1 MLTNEQKRQI
11 REYFGIKNITVN
23 KKRDGFDDVNEY
35 YEHLC
40 EEMTKKEILKKFI
53 ELRKQEEIESQEKAE
68 KRKLKNKL
76 KKLRKRMNRK
86 LKENSDSSESDT
98 DDEIEQIKP
107 YVYFTPSMQYMFH
120 ENLYL
125 IEMLNRYYDSNE
137 NYRKY
142 LLEHHYEKIKITRP
156 LHVGFTDEYH
166 FNGYFYSANDENVS
180 SCIHFYVNNDEITK
194 LTHIISIL

>member
-76 KKLRKRMNRK
+76 KKSKSLRCHQKMLKMNLNLK
-86 LKENSDSSESDT
+86 LK
-98 DDEIEQIKP
+98 
-107 YVYFTPSMQYMFH
+107 
-120 ENLYL
+120 L
-125 IEMLNRYYDSNE
+125 
-137 NYRKY
+137 KY
-142 LLEHHYEKIKITRP
+142 
-156 LHVGFTDEYH
+156 
-166 FNGYFYSANDENVS
+166 
-180 SCIHFYVNNDEITK
+180 
-194 LTHIISIL
+194 